1 MTDTNWPEHWLTDP
15 GMNTLTDAAFRVFA
29 NGLMWSVTHGTDGE
43 LPRSALRWLH
53 PDENALSAAVA
64 ELVAVGKWA
73 EDSDGYLIA
82 NFLRH
87 QTSAAV
93 IEAARLL
100 ADRAGARPRDRPPDA
115 GRGRRDR
122 AQLGSGPGRLAAAG
136 GRRGRDRRLV
146 PVARPRGRAHRGGR
160 MITADDTVRIARAL
174 ADSLRSAGVWLTDRQ
189 VELLQ
194 LGLALRLLPL
204 LGMDEES
211 RQLATGRAVLVRG
224 PDGTVRLWTGEE
236 ES

>member
-1 MTDTNWPEHWLTDP
+1 
-15 GMNTLTDAAFRVFA
+15 
-29 NGLMWSVTHGTDGE
+29 
-43 LPRSALRWLH
+43 
-53 PDENALSAAVA
+53 
-64 ELVAVGKWA
+64 
-73 EDSDGYLIA
+73 
-82 NFLRH
+82 
-87 QTSAAV
+87 
-93 IEAARLL
+93 
-100 ADRAGARPRDRPPDA
+100 
-115 GRGRRDR
+115 
-122 AQLGSGPGRLAAAG
+122 
-136 GRRGRDRRLV
+136 
-146 PVARPRGRAHRGGR
+146 
-160 MITADDTVRIARAL
+160 MITADDTIPIARAL